1 MSVEMMKAI
10 NKTKNNTVATRVK
23 LANNMI
29 SRMVGLLLDSHLPE
43 DSGLLIVPG
52 KQIHS
57 FFMRFIFDA
66 VFIDKEGRII
76 HLIEKMHPW
85 KCSKLV
91 LKSKQVLELSA
102 GTIEK
107 TNIEID
113 DIIVFE

>member
-1 MSVEMMKAI
+1 MKAI
-10 NKTKNNTVATRVK
+10 NKTKNTTIATNVK
-23 LANNMI
+23 IANNMI
-29 SRMVGLLLDSHLPE
+29 TRMVGLLLDSHLPE
-43 DSGLLIVPG
+43 DKGLLIVPG

-66 VFIDKEGRII
+66 IFIDKEGRVI

-91 LKSKQVLELSA
+91 LKSKQVLELPA

-107 TNIEID
+107 SQTEIN
-113 DIIVFE
+113 DIIEFE

>member
-1 MSVEMMKAI
+1 MKAI
-10 NKTKNNTVATRVK
+10 NKTKANTIATRIK
-23 LANNMI
+23 LANNII

-43 DSGLLIVPG
+43 DSGILIVPG

-66 VFIDKEGRII
+66 VFIDKEGNVI
-76 HLIEKMHPW
+76 HLIERMHPW
-85 KCSKLV
+85 KCSKLM

-107 TNIEID
+107 ANIELGD
-113 DIIVFE
+113 VIVFE

>member
-1 MSVEMMKAI
+1 MKAI
-10 NKTKNNTVATRVK
+10 NKTKDTTIATRVR
-23 LANNMI
+23 LANNI
-29 SRMVGLLLDSHLPE
+29 ITRMVGLLLDSHLPE
-43 DSGLLIVPG
+43 DTGLLIVPG

-66 VFIDKEGRII
+66 VFIDKEGKVI

-85 KCSKLV
+85 KCSKLM

-107 TNIEID
+107 TNTEIG
-113 DIIVFE
+113 DIIDFQ